1 MSYADVKKMIDEND
15 VEYIDLRFTDPRGKL
30 QHLSM
35 LASVMDEDA
44 MEEGVMFDGSSIA
57 GWKAINESD
66 MLLKPDLST
75 AVMDPF
81 AAQPQ
86 MILFCDIFDPITGE
100 RYDRDPRSTAK
111 KAEEFVK
118 SAGIGTDVFFGPEPE
133 FFMFDDVRFDVQ
145 MNKSFFEFKS
155 EEGPYASG
163 DEFEGG
169 NMGHRPGVKGGYFP
183 VAPVDMFGDIR
194 AEMTSTLVAMGV
206 GMDKHHHEV
215 APAQHEL
222 GITFN
227 HMTTIADHVQ
237 LYKYVVH
244 NVAASYGKSVTF
256 MPKPVQGD
264 NGTGM
269 HVHQSIWKD
278 GNNLF
283 AGDDYA
289 GLSESCLYYI
299 GGI

>member
-111 KAEEFVK
+111 KSGRIREVCWHRHRCFLRSRAR
-118 SAGIGTDVFFGPEPE
+118 ILY
-133 FFMFDDVRFDVQ
+133 VR
-145 MNKSFFEFKS
+145 
-155 EEGPYASG
+155 
-163 DEFEGG
+163 
-169 NMGHRPGVKGGYFP
+169 
-183 VAPVDMFGDIR
+183 
-194 AEMTSTLVAMGV
+194 
-206 GMDKHHHEV
+206 
-215 APAQHEL
+215 
-222 GITFN
+222 
-227 HMTTIADHVQ
+227 
-237 LYKYVVH
+237 
-244 NVAASYGKSVTF
+244 
-256 MPKPVQGD
+256 
-264 NGTGM
+264 
-269 HVHQSIWKD
+269 
-278 GNNLF
+278 
-283 AGDDYA
+283 
-289 GLSESCLYYI
+289 
-299 GGI
+299 